1 MNNSRRNHVNA
12 SMDVDMYKRHY
23 IERYENYM
31 KDQQV
36 YASLQPH

>member
-1 MNNSRRNHVNA
+1 
-12 SMDVDMYKRHY
+12 MDVDMYKRHY